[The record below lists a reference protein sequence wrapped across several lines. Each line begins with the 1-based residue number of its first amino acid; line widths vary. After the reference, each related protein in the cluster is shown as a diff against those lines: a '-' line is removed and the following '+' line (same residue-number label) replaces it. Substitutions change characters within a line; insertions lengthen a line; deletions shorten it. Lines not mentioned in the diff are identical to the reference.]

1 MGRRKSNL
9 LRQFLFQSP
18 QRIAYFQIRRRWL
31 RARDKKNLEQ
41 HIAEIIWYR
50 AKTKSAPKLEI
61 KKNPGVEKGR
71 YPILEFQMQNGE
83 QLGTN
88 PPSSLAKKK
97 RKKVRLQKKLPK
109 AKPISAK
116 KKLLS
121 LNKATSST
129 SQTHTK
135 RYPATRFQI
144 EKWSIKNSNSSMI
157 AETKKKD

>member
-1 MGRRKSNL
+1 M
-9 LRQFLFQSP
+9 
-18 QRIAYFQIRRRWL
+18 
-31 RARDKKNLEQ
+31 
-41 HIAEIIWYR
+41 
-50 AKTKSAPKLEI
+50 
-61 KKNPGVEKGR
+61 EKGR
-71 YPILEFQMQNGE
+71 CPILEFQMQNGE

-88 PPSSLAKKK
+88 PPPSLAKKK
-97 RKKVRLQKKLPK
+97 RKRVRLQKKLPK

-135 RYPATRFQI
+135 RYPATRFHI

-157 AETKKKD
+157 AETKKEGLNRE